1 MRGERVLSMN
11 SQQFDIKAVP
21 KAELH
26 VHVEG
31 TLEPDMLLDF
41 ARRNDV
47 AIPYRSMADVLA
59 AYRFSDLQSF
69 LEIYW
74 AGLTVLRTERDFYEL
89 TLAYLSRV
97 REDNVV
103 HAEVYI
109 TPADH
114 TERGVPFEA
123 IMEGISGAY
132 ADARS
137 QLDITGGM
145 ILCVRRHKPLDE
157 AFAAIEAA
165 RPWRDGILALGMG
178 GPEKGYPPGPFA
190 EVFSSARALGWR
202 TTAHAGEE
210 GPSDYVGE
218 AIDRLRVDRIDHGVQ
233 CETDP
238 VLMQRLA
245 DRGIPLTVCPLSNV
259 ALKVFPSLEQHNLR
273 RLLHAG
279 LCVTVNSDDPAY
291 FGGHV
296 NENFIHTAAA
306 LGLTPEEQLVLA
318 DNSLLAAFMD
328 EERRGKCRDIIRDL
342 RAPGAATVS
351 ARPSNPPPR

>member
-1 MRGERVLSMN
+1 MN
-11 SQQFDIKAVP
+11 ANQLFDIKAVP

-31 TLEPDMLLDF
+31 TLEPGMLLDF

-47 AIPYRSMADVLA
+47 AIPYRSIADVLA

-97 REDNVV
+97 RKDNVV

-123 IMEGISGAY
+123 VMEGIAAAY

-137 QLDITGGM
+137 QLDVTGGM
-145 ILCVRRHKPLDE
+145 ILCVRRHKPVEE
-157 AFAAIEAA
+157 AFAAIEMA
-165 RPWRDGILALGMG
+165 RPWRDRILALGLG
-178 GPEKGYPPGPFA
+178 GPEKGYPPGPFTETFA
-190 EVFSSARALGWR
+190 RARALGWK

-210 GPSDYVGE
+210 GPSDYIAE
-218 AIDRLRVDRIDHGVQ
+218 AIDRLHVDRIDHGVQ
-233 CETDP
+233 CEADP
-238 VLMQRLA
+238 ALMRRLV
-245 DRGIPLTVCPLSNV
+245 DKRIPLTVCPLSNV

-296 NENFIHTAAA
+296 NENFIRAAEA
-306 LGLTPEEQLVLA
+306 LGLTAEEQLTLA
-318 DNSLLAAFMD
+318 DNSLKAAFMD
-328 EERRGKCRDIIRDL
+328 EERRRKNRHVIRDMRPL
-342 RAPGAATVS
+342 DLTAVS
-351 ARPSNPPPR
+351 DNAN

>member
-1 MRGERVLSMN
+1 MN
-11 SQQFDIKAVP
+11 SVPLFDIKAVP

-31 TLEPDMLLDF
+31 TLEPGMLLDF

-47 AIPYRSMADVLA
+47 AIPYRSMTDILS

-89 TLAYLSRV
+89 ARAYLTRAQ
-97 REDNVV
+97 EDNVV
-103 HAEVYI
+103 HAEIYV

-114 TERGVPFEA
+114 TERGVPFDA
-123 IMEGISGAY
+123 VMDGISAAY
-132 ADARS
+132 ADARL
-137 QLDITGGM
+137 QRDITGGM
-145 ILCVRRHKPLDE
+145 ILCVRRHKPVEE

-165 RPWRDGILALGMG
+165 RRWRDGVLALGLG
-178 GPEKGYPPGPFA
+178 GPEKGYPPGPFDQ
-190 EVFSSARALGWR
+190 VFARARALGWK

-210 GPSDYVGE
+210 GPPNYVAE

-233 CETDP
+233 CEADP
-238 VLMQRLA
+238 ALMRRLA
-245 DRGIPLTVCPLSNV
+245 DEGTPLTVCPLSNV
-259 ALKVFPSLEQHNLR
+259 ALRIFPDLQRHNLR

-296 NENFIHTAAA
+296 NENFVRAAEA
-306 LGLTPEEQLVLA
+306 LGLTAEEQLSLA
-318 DNSLLAAFMD
+318 DNSLKAAFVD
-328 EERRGKCRDIIRDL
+328 ERRRQDYRRVIREI
-342 RAPGAATVS
+342 R
-351 ARPSNPPPR
+351 PPRSHRSPA

>member
-1 MRGERVLSMN
+1 MN
-11 SQQFDIKAVP
+11 PVQSFDIQAVP

-31 TLEPDMLLDF
+31 TLEPGMLLDF

-47 AIPYRSMADVLA
+47 AIPYRSMADILA

-69 LEIYW
+69 LEVYW
-74 AGLTVLRTERDFYEL
+74 VGLTVLRTERDFYEL
-89 TLAYLSRV
+89 TFAYLSRA
-97 REDNVV
+97 REDGVV

-114 TERGVPFEA
+114 TERGVPFA
-123 IMEGISGAY
+123 AVMDGISAAY

-145 ILCVRRHKPLDE
+145 ILCVRRHKPVEE
-157 AFAAIEAA
+157 AFAAIEMAS
-165 RPWRDGILALGMG
+165 PWRDRVMALGLG
-178 GPEKGYPPGPFA
+178 GPEKGYPPGQFA
-190 EVFSSARALGWR
+190 EVFARARALDWKA
-202 TTAHAGEE
+202 TAHAGEE
-210 GPSDYVGE
+210 GPPRYVTE

-233 CETDP
+233 CEADP
-238 VLMQRLA
+238 ALMRRLA
-245 DRGIPLTVCPLSNV
+245 DEGIPLTVCPLSNV
-259 ALKVFPSLEQHNLR
+259 ALKVFPALEQHNLR

-296 NENFIHTAAA
+296 NENFIRAAGA
-306 LGLTPEEQLVLA
+306 LGLTAEEQLSLA
-318 DNSLLAAFMD
+318 DNSLKAAFMD
-328 EERRGKCRDIIRDL
+328 EDRRKRARRVIAEMGKRGGV
-342 RAPGAATVS
+342 PVS
-351 ARPSNPPPR
+351 CNES

>member
-1 MRGERVLSMN
+1 MN
-11 SQQFDIKAVP
+11 LPQLFDIKSVP

-31 TLEPDMLLDF
+31 TLEPGMLLDF

-47 AIPYRSMADVLA
+47 VFPYKSMADVLA

-97 REDNVV
+97 RQDNVV

-109 TPADH
+109 TPDDH

-123 IMEGISGAY
+123 VMEGICAAY
-132 ADARS
+132 AYARS

-145 ILCVRRHKPLDE
+145 ILCVRRHKPVEE
-157 AFAAIEAA
+157 ALATIEMAY
-165 RPWRDGILALGMG
+165 PWRDEILALGLG
-178 GPEKGYPPGPFA
+178 GPEKGHPPGLFA
-190 EVFSSARALGWR
+190 EAYARARALGWK

-210 GPSDYVGE
+210 GPSDYVAE
-218 AIDRLRVDRIDHGVQ
+218 AVDSLRVDRIDHGVR
-233 CETDP
+233 CESDP
-238 VLMQRLA
+238 ALVRRLA
-245 DRGIPLTVCPLSNV
+245 ERGIPLTVCPLSNV
-259 ALKVFPSLEQHNLR
+259 ELKVFSSLDRHNLR

-279 LCVTVNSDDPAY
+279 LCVTINSDDPAY

-296 NENFIHTAAA
+296 NENFSRAADA
-306 LGLTPEEQLVLA
+306 LGLTPQEQLTLA
-318 DNSLLAAFMD
+318 DNSLKAAFMD
-328 EERRGKCRDIIRDL
+328 EERCGKYRNIIEKMRPLAMASDH
-342 RAPGAATVS
+342 
-351 ARPSNPPPR
+351 ARKFE

>member
-1 MRGERVLSMN
+1 MN

-47 AIPYRSMADVLA
+47 AIPYRSMADILA

-123 IMEGISGAY
+123 VMEGISGAY

-165 RPWRDGILALGMG
+165 RPWRDEILALGMG

-190 EVFSSARALGWR
+190 EVFASARTLGWR

-218 AIDRLRVDRIDHGVQ
+218 AVDRLGVDRIDHGVQ
-233 CETDP
+233 CEADP
-238 VLMQRLA
+238 VLMRRLA
-245 DRGIPLTVCPLSNV
+245 DSGIPLTVCPLSNV

-296 NENFIHTAAA
+296 NENFIRTAAA

-318 DNSLLAAFMD
+318 DNSLRAAFMD
-328 EERRGKCRDIIRDL
+328 EERRGRCQDIIRDL
-342 RAPGAATVS
+342 RSPGAATVS
-351 ARPSNPPPR
+351 ACPSSQPPR